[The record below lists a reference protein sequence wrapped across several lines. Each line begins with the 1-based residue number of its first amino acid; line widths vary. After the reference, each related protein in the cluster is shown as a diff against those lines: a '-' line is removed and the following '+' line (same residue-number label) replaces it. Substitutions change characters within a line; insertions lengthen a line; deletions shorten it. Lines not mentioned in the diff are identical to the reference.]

1 LPAENK
7 DSDSPLSG
15 NSRIVAVVVAAL
27 IVAVIAFLLL
37 SGGDDEDSGSTTAP
51 APPAV
56 AVPATVVAADD
67 LRDLSTELGH
77 PVYWLGERPGTE
89 FELTR
94 EANGDVYIRYLNG
107 DAEAGDPRPR
117 FVTVGTYPLE
127 DAVAAVK
134 RAAAGAETKPLPIA
148 HGGYAFVNP
157 DSPDSV
163 YFAYPGANYQVE
175 VFSPKPGEALRLVTS
190 GKLLPVG

>member
-1 LPAENK
+1 LPVEDK

-15 NSRIVAVVVAAL
+15 NLRIVAVVVAAL

-37 SGGDDEDSGSTTAP
+37 SGGDDEGSGTT
-51 APPAV
+51 PPVAAV
-56 AVPATVVAADD
+56 AVPAAIVDADG
-67 LRDLSTELGH
+67 LRDLSVELGH
-77 PVYWLGERPGTE
+77 PVYWLGRRPATE

-94 EANGDVYIRYLNG
+94 EENGDVYVRYLSG
-107 DAEAGDPRPR
+107 DAKAGDPRPR

-134 RAAAGAETKPLPIA
+134 RAATGAEVKPLPIA

-157 DSPDSV
+157 QSPDSV
-163 YFAYPGANYQVE
+163 YFAYPGADFQIE
-175 VFSPKPGEALRLVTS
+175 VFSPKPGEALELVTS
-190 GKLLPVG
+190 GKVLPVS

>member
-1 LPAENK
+1 MPAEDK
-7 DSDSPLSG
+7 ESDSPLSG
-15 NSRIVAVVVAAL
+15 TLRIVAVAAAAL
-27 IVAVIAFLLL
+27 IVAVVAFLLL
-37 SGGDDEDSGSTTAP
+37 SGGDDEDSGTAP
-51 APPAV
+51 PVASA
-56 AVPATVVAADD
+56 AVPAAIVPADD

-77 PVYWLGERPGTE
+77 PVYWLGQRPGAE

-94 EANGDVYIRYLNG
+94 EGNGDVYIRYLSG
-107 DAEAGDPRPR
+107 GAEAGDPRPR

-163 YFAYPGANYQVE
+163 YFAYPGADFQVE
-175 VFSPKPGEALRLVTS
+175 VFSPKPGEALELVTS
-190 GKLLPVG
+190 GRVLPVG